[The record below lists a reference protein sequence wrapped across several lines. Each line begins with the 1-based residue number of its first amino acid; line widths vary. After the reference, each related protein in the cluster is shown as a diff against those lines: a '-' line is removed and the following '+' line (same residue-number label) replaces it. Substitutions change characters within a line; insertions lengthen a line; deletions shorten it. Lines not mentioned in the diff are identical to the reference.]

1 MEIRKFL
8 CQKIGLPKGYLA
20 MKYYLSAT
28 KTVATGGYFR
38 DNSPILC
45 ILELLVISCCLQT
58 LLRKKSKM
66 YTEGSQIEVYMM
78 FFAKFH

>member
-28 KTVATGGYFR
+28 KTVATGGYKP
-38 DNSPILC
+38 DIALHPHKS
-45 ILELLVISCCLQT
+45 
-58 LLRKKSKM
+58 LRTP
-66 YTEGSQIEVYMM
+66 Y
-78 FFAKFH
+78 

>member
-38 DNSPILC
+38 NIGLHRPTSIQIFTDPISHH
-45 ILELLVISCCLQT
+45 IRET
-58 LLRKKSKM
+58 LRSIF
-66 YTEGSQIEVYMM
+66 YENYWS
-78 FFAKFH
+78 

>member
-38 DNSPILC
+38 NIGLHRPTSIQIFTDPLSIQNM
-45 ILELLVISCCLQT
+45 VIMIQNT
-58 LLRKKSKM
+58 LLDSI
-66 YTEGSQIEVYMM
+66 G
-78 FFAKFH
+78 